1 MQRRYVTVDA
11 FTDRPFGGNPLAVV
25 LDAEGLSTEEMQA
38 VAREFN
44 YSETTFVLPPRDA
57 AHDAEVRIFT
67 VNSEIPF
74 AGHPNVGTAYVLA
87 TRAKSPPARLLF
99 EEKAGLVPVEILSEG
114 GKVLSAELTAP
125 QALKRL
131 TQLSAEQAAACLSLS
146 AADVR
151 TDRHAPHVIS
161 VGLPFLAV
169 ELASREALRR
179 ARPNADAFAKTFPV
193 DESDAVYFYTRDVP
207 EGEKPCDVQARMF
220 HPGAS
225 GLSEDP
231 ATGSATAA
239 AAALLAELDGRADG
253 ELKLCI
259 GQGVD
264 MGRPSLLLTRVVKR
278 GGKVI
283 SAHVRGGC
291 VPMMEGMFWL

>member
-1 MQRRYVTVDA
+1 MQRHYVTVDV

-278 GGKVI
+278 GGKVV
-283 SAHVRGGC
+283 SAHVGGGC
-291 VPMMEGMFWL
+291 APMMEGVFEL